1 MTTRPPQSCS
11 QIHLKMFD
19 APLNCLH
26 FCRGSV
32 LVLVHFHRG
41 SVLDTI
47 WLRIMGPVIW
57 TMGKRVGC
65 PGRPVYWRSFLLQVF
80 LFSTIFFYGGARSL
94 LHYIFFFGFP
104 FLGSFGLLLLPLSTS
119 IFLRI
124 WKCGGVLDYVDL
136 STLVDSLFS
145 GSSQTLMCWHWSTGH
160 NLSPPKYERVVI
172 RFLMLRDVILHPRI
186 IFRIMFIHW
195 CCCLTDHKQ
204 VIQSPAK
211 GWRATRLWKRLI
223 PIVAFAN

>member
-26 FCRGSV
+26 FCRGSI
-32 LVLVHFHRG
+32 LVLVHFRRG

-80 LFSTIFFYGGARSL
+80 LFSTIFLWWSTVFASL
-94 LHYIFFFGFP
+94 YLFLWIP
-104 FLGSFGLLLLPLSTS
+104 FSWVLWSSSSASFHFHLSTNMKV
-119 IFLRI
+119 
-124 WKCGGVLDYVDL
+124 WGGVRLRR
-136 STLVDSLFS
+136 
-145 GSSQTLMCWHWSTGH
+145 
-160 NLSPPKYERVVI
+160 PKYLSR
-172 RFLMLRDVILHPRI
+172 LTLLWILSNI
-186 IFRIMFIHW
+186 DL
-195 CCCLTDHKQ
+195 LT
-204 VIQSPAK
+204 
-211 GWRATRLWKRLI
+211 LI
-223 PIVAFAN
+223 NGS